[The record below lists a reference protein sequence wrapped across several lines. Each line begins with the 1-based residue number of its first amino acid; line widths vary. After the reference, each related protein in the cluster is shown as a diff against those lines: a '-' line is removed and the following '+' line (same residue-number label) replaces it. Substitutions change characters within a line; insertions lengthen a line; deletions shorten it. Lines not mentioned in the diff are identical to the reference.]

1 VNSPS
6 ETPASSGADHFSAPR
21 PRGAADPADSLIQ
34 PGADWQEA
42 GESYGDIGYATAGG
56 IAKLTIQRPEV
67 RNAFRPQTLFELADA
82 LNRAR
87 DDDSVGAV
95 ILCGAGDLAF
105 CSGGDQRIRGDDG
118 YMGDD
123 EVAGKGIGRLNVL
136 DLQVQIRRTP
146 KPVVAM
152 VAGYAIGGGHVLHIV
167 CDLTIAADNAVF
179 GQTGPRVGSFDG
191 GYGSG
196 LLARHVGQKKA
207 REIWYLCRQY
217 GATEALDM
225 GLVNEVVPLEELEV
239 ETVRW
244 CRRMLEH
251 SPLALRMLKA
261 SMNAADDGL
270 AGIQQLAGDATLLFY
285 QTSEAQHG
293 RDSYV
298 NRTPPDFSQFPRRP

>member
-1 VNSPS
+1 MQGVFSGLVRRHREKGPS
-6 ETPASSGADHFSAPR
+6 F
-21 PRGAADPADSLIQ
+21 
-34 PGADWQEA
+34 
-42 GESYGDIGYATAGG
+42 TA
-56 IAKLTIQRPEV
+56 V
-67 RNAFRPQTLFELADA
+67 DAFLL
-82 LNRAR
+82 
-87 DDDSVGAV
+87 
-95 ILCGAGDLAF
+95 
-105 CSGGDQRIRGDDG
+105 
-118 YMGDD
+118 D
-123 EVAGKGIGRLNVL
+123 EYL
-136 DLQVQIRRTP
+136 DLDRHDPCAYRN
-146 KPVVAM
+146 VA
-152 VAGYAIGGGHVLHIV
+152 
-167 CDLTIAADNAVF
+167 
-179 GQTGPRVGSFDG
+179 QR
-191 GYGSG
+191 